1 LLLHVCLQVQKP
13 EATPTSGANGPAAAT
28 SDPQPAAAAAPG
40 TSGAAS
46 AAPEGTSDTP
56 SSSSSSSDGSSV
68 TSAAELA
75 ALSQRVLAQAGLVLG
90 YLAFDGEGSLKV
102 DKQEATRYFRL
113 AARAGSKEAEEVLGW
128 VYNTG
133 QYGAI

>member
-1 LLLHVCLQVQKP
+1 
-13 EATPTSGANGPAAAT
+13 
-28 SDPQPAAAAAPG
+28 
-40 TSGAAS
+40 
-46 AAPEGTSDTP
+46 
-56 SSSSSSSDGSSV
+56 
-68 TSAAELA
+68 
-75 ALSQRVLAQAGLVLG
+75 VLAQAGLVLG